1 VICTDKTGTLTVGEM
16 TVRRLFVA
24 GEMFEVTGEGY
35 GPDGEILFNGARLVE
50 RQSQHVQ
57 TLLTIMIGCT
67 TARLSPPESANG
79 TNWSVVGDPTEGALL
94 TAVMKAGL
102 EEAAVETAFPKINE
116 FPFDS
121 DRKRMT
127 VIRRM
132 PADSARGF
140 RAFVKGAPDVLL
152 ERCTHILGEDGVVR
166 LIGPDR
172 QLVTSRIAD
181 MAKGALRVV
190 AAAYRDLD
198 QSEIRECEEVEGG
211 LVFVGL
217 CEMLDPPREE
227 VRDAVARSRSAG
239 IRVVMITGDHPH
251 TAIAIASERRRK
263 D

>member
-1 VICTDKTGTLTVGEM
+1 
-16 TVRRLFVA
+16 
-24 GEMFEVTGEGY
+24 
-35 GPDGEILFNGARLVE
+35 
-50 RQSQHVQ
+50 
-57 TLLTIMIGCT
+57 
-67 TARLSPPESANG
+67 
-79 TNWSVVGDPTEGALL
+79 
-94 TAVMKAGL
+94 MKAGL

-227 VRDAVARSRSAG
+227 VRDAVARSAAPVSAW
-239 IRVVMITGDHPH
+239 
-251 TAIAIASERRRK
+251 S
-263 D
+263 